1 MADIDRNDKIY
12 QGLLYDFYGELLN
25 EHRRTI
31 MEDYLFSD
39 FSESEIA
46 QDQQISRQAAHD
58 LIHRSVKA
66 LEEYERKLGL
76 LEKFLA
82 AKRKLGMIHDI
93 ASQENVSQAE
103 LDRISQI
110 AKDIEDSF

>member
-25 EHRRTI
+25 EHRRAI

-46 QDQQISRQAAHD
+46 QDQQITRQAAHD

-82 AKRKLGMIHDI
+82 AKKKLGLIQSV
-93 ASQENVSQAE
+93 ASQAEISKAE

-110 AKDIEDSF
+110 AKEIEDSF